1 MSRNNSFTWL
11 AAKWHTKMDNDLHNL
26 ILTLVIAA
34 VILLI
39 GVSVVSSTVD
49 TTVATG
55 SESEAALLDGTEWT
69 TLGDTIG
76 ANETVYDSRG
86 YAVELTGA
94 NDSYIQSE
102 QNVQLASDTNW
113 TVSVWAA
120 RNASE
125 NMTAVSVQGR
135 LLINYNASQDNWT
148 AWYYKD
154 DSRDSF
160 DVSVNATAKQ
170 DELVNVMAI
179 RNGSTLTLHA
189 GNNSQ
194 NNSVTISG
202 NNTVDAPVNNTNWDG
217 ELEELRLSDTPWND
231 TTRQNHVDNPIDPQP
246 VNMTG
251 RVMFDQPDKST
262 QLFFY
267 ADGGI
272 TTSNVTFVS
281 GLPGSQLSSGGIF
294 NSGDYD
300 WRERGPE
307 IRATSGGEL
316 DGAPVA
322 YVDYDTK
329 DRAGAFLDSFV
340 AGIGLA
346 GVLLILV
353 PVGAIVTYLYAFQG
367 GRR

>member
-1 MSRNNSFTWL
+1 
-11 AAKWHTKMDNDLHNL
+11 MDSDLHNI

-34 VILLI
+34 VILLV
-39 GVSVVSSTVD
+39 GVSVVSSTVN

-55 SESEAALLDGTEWT
+55 SASDAVLLDGTT
-69 TLGDTIG
+69 FVTVADTIG
-76 ANETVYDSRG
+76 VNETVYDSRG

-102 QNVQLASDTNW
+102 QTVQIASDTNW

-135 LLINYNASQDNWT
+135 LLINYNESQGNWT

-160 DVSVNATAKQ
+160 EVSVNATAQQ

-179 RNGSTLTLHA
+179 RNGSTLTLYA

-194 NNSVTISG
+194 SNSVDVSG
-202 NNTVDAPVNNTNWDG
+202 NNIVSAPVNSTNWDG
-217 ELEELRLSDTPWND
+217 ELEELRLSDAAWND
-231 TTRQNHVDNPIDPQP
+231 SVRQDHVDNPIDPQP

-251 RVMFDQPDKST
+251 RVMFDQPDAST

-267 ADGGI
+267 APGGI
-272 TTSNVTFVS
+272 TTSNVSFVS
-281 GLPGSQLSSGGIF
+281 GLPGSELSSGGVF

-300 WRERGPE
+300 WKERGPK
-307 IRATSGGEL
+307 IRAVSGGEL

-322 YVDYDTK
+322 YVDYDAK
-329 DRAGAFLDSFV
+329 DRAKAFLDSFV

-346 GVLLILV
+346 GILLILV
-353 PVGAIVTYLYAFQG
+353 PVGGILTYLYGIKG
-367 GRR
+367 GRGR